1 LRETYNLLQIKWKD
15 ILWNIQ
21 DGKALPKTAY
31 NLESMNESGDYLL
44 VSVGTQFHPPF
55 VLFAPNSGRPSL
67 YTLDGPGVG
76 YEQIFERLIV
86 MSANPKK
93 EVFPNPVASRHAS
106 FETLLGL
113 EEQVRHLQRSTDWI
127 DYNKDA
133 PVQGRSW
140 PHPNIHLPVTDDAF
154 GNIKPLS

>member
-55 VLFAPNSGRPSL
+55 VLFAPNSGRQA
-67 YTLDGPGVG
+67 YILDG
-76 YEQIFERLIV
+76 L
-86 MSANPKK
+86 
-93 EVFPNPVASRHAS
+93 
-106 FETLLGL
+106 
-113 EEQVRHLQRSTDWI
+113 
-127 DYNKDA
+127 
-133 PVQGRSW
+133 SW
-140 PHPNIHLPVTDDAF
+140 L
-154 GNIKPLS
+154 

>member
-1 LRETYNLLQIKWKD
+1 MNKYLKD
-15 ILWNIQ
+15 GVVA
-21 DGKALPKTAY
+21 GKK
-31 NLESMNESGDYLL
+31 
-44 VSVGTQFHPPF
+44 
-55 VLFAPNSGRPSL
+55 
-67 YTLDGPGVG
+67 
-76 YEQIFERLIV
+76 
-86 MSANPKK
+86 
-93 EVFPNPVASRHAS
+93 FPNPVASRHAS